1 MDRIHDHLV
10 ERYVYAVTR
19 RLPTAQREDV
29 SMELHSLIDEMVQD
43 RAEDPQSVATVLMEM
58 GDPAEL
64 ADRYR
69 GMQRHLIGSGYFD
82 FYILVLKIVGFAV
95 SLGIVISFAIGVVFN
110 SPESVGS
117 IIGNLIGTLF
127 SAYAQAF
134 AWVTVVFA
142 IMEWNQRRLG
152 KSERFEQ
159 WSLEDLPDIPQ
170 KSTLIPRSEPIVSLV
185 FLVVFFAILNASSWI
200 LKVSQ
205 IENHI
210 YFINPFI
217 PEVFQRVLILFNLT
231 IAIAMGIEF
240 AKLYSGV
247 QTKRLA
253 LLTIGLKLFSLCISL
268 YIVAGSG
275 IWNPDFPIHMVQVF
289 GEDIGVSPIF
299 QKFWNNFPTFL
310 VVVMIFGYV
319 IETIQ
324 TVWRTWNVRF
334 PEK

>member
-1 MDRIHDHLV
+1 
-10 ERYVYAVTR
+10 
-19 RLPTAQREDV
+19 
-29 SMELHSLIDEMVQD
+29 
-43 RAEDPQSVATVLMEM
+43 
-58 GDPAEL
+58 
-64 ADRYR
+64 
-69 GMQRHLIGSGYFD
+69 
-82 FYILVLKIVGFAV
+82 
-95 SLGIVISFAIGVVFN
+95 
-110 SPESVGS
+110 
-117 IIGNLIGTLF
+117 LIGTLF

>member
-1 MDRIHDHLV
+1 
-10 ERYVYAVTR
+10 
-19 RLPTAQREDV
+19 
-29 SMELHSLIDEMVQD
+29 
-43 RAEDPQSVATVLMEM
+43 
-58 GDPAEL
+58 
-64 ADRYR
+64 
-69 GMQRHLIGSGYFD
+69 
-82 FYILVLKIVGFAV
+82 
-95 SLGIVISFAIGVVFN
+95 
-110 SPESVGS
+110 
-117 IIGNLIGTLF
+117 
-127 SAYAQAF
+127 
-134 AWVTVVFA
+134 
-142 IMEWNQRRLG
+142 MEWNQRRLG

>member
-1 MDRIHDHLV
+1 
-10 ERYVYAVTR
+10 
-19 RLPTAQREDV
+19 
-29 SMELHSLIDEMVQD
+29 
-43 RAEDPQSVATVLMEM
+43 
-58 GDPAEL
+58 
-64 ADRYR
+64 
-69 GMQRHLIGSGYFD
+69 
-82 FYILVLKIVGFAV
+82 
-95 SLGIVISFAIGVVFN
+95 
-110 SPESVGS
+110 
-117 IIGNLIGTLF
+117 
-127 SAYAQAF
+127 
-134 AWVTVVFA
+134 
-142 IMEWNQRRLG
+142 
-152 KSERFEQ
+152 
-159 WSLEDLPDIPQ
+159 
-170 KSTLIPRSEPIVSLV
+170 
-185 FLVVFFAILNASSWI
+185 LNASSWI